1 MVRKTVMDRL
11 DALQPLIERL
21 ERLDA
26 RIKQA
31 PGQLG
36 LELGGKGKGRGP
48 GGGQPCGKGWIS
60 PDKTCRKGQGPQ
72 KALHPLFQENLR
84 RRAAEEKA
92 AAARPTE
99 ATRVGESA
107 ITLEDG
113 EPRYM
118 GRAAVRNLGSGA
130 FGTTYQF
137 DTDDGPV
144 VVKVNGLKMGDPAET
159 DPGVTL
165 DQQRENVA
173 RREFRNLQ
181 RAHAAGIGPEPLG
194 KPVPLPDGRWSFA
207 YRMLPGAKL
216 SPSHQTLDLTSAA
229 MQTLQEP
236 GSSGRYVT
244 GAIQLARRQAEAGF
258 SHGDLHGGNIL
269 VGPDGAPLLID
280 WAMTRESREAF
291 NPGEPSAAAR
301 AADETYALIPLLN
314 AAGQAPGVRE
324 AAIAASTIAATFR
337 EKAHEAQGAYRQ
349 VIQTWDMEW
358 EEANVERLNMPNDE
372 WRRRMVEANRL
383 KKEGMPYELAVRDPR
398 VGLEAP
404 LTPEVLARAA
414 AARDAIFGQ
423 SDLDQMRREL
433 DQRFGAPA

>member
-1 MVRKTVMDRL
+1 V
-11 DALQPLIERL
+11 Q
-21 ERLDA
+21 
-26 RIKQA
+26 
-31 PGQLG
+31 
-36 LELGGKGKGRGP
+36 
-48 GGGQPCGKGWIS
+48 CGDGWIS
-60 PDKTCRKGQGPQ
+60 PDKTCRKGKGAQ
-72 KALHPLFQENLR
+72 KPLHPLFQETMR
-84 RRAAEEKA
+84 RRAAEA
-92 AAARPTE
+92 AAAAASPPAAAR
-99 ATRVGESA
+99 GGGSA

-113 EPRYM
+113 EPQFM

-173 RREFRNLQ
+173 RREFSNLQ

-194 KPVPLPDGRWSFA
+194 DVVQLPDGRWSLA

-216 SPSHQTLDLTSAA
+216 TPSHQTLDLTSAA

-236 GSSGRYVT
+236 GASGRYVA
-244 GAIQLARRQAEAGF
+244 GAVQLARRQAEAGF
-258 SHGDLHGGNIL
+258 THGDLHGGNIL
-269 VGPDGAPLLID
+269 VGPDGTPSLID
-280 WAMTRESREAF
+280 WAMTRESRESF
-291 NPGEPSAAAR
+291 NPGKPSPAAR
-301 AADETYALIPLLN
+301 AADETYALIPLLSF
-314 AAGQAPGVRE
+314 AGQAPGVRD
-324 AAIAASTIAATFR
+324 AIVAASTLAAAYR
-337 EKAHEAQGAYRQ
+337 EKAHEAQAAYRQ
-349 VIQTWDMEW
+349 VIQAWDMEW
-358 EEANVERLNMPNDE
+358 EEANEQELIEKMPNDE

-383 KKEGMPYELAVRDPR
+383 KKEEGMPYELALRDAR

-423 SDLDQMRREL
+423 SELEQMRREL

>member
-1 MVRKTVMDRL
+1 MRALRDPLRLTEVR
-11 DALQPLIERL
+11 LQVL
-21 ERLDA
+21 EARLDA
-26 RIKQA
+26 RRRIS
-31 PGQLG
+31 PGQLSLDLTAG
-36 LELGGKGKGRGP
+36 AGV
-48 GGGQPCGKGWIS
+48 QCGNGWIS
-60 PDKTCRKGQGPQ
+60 PDKTCRKGKGAQ
-72 KALHPLFQENLR
+72 KPLHPLFQEAQR

-99 ATRVGESA
+99 ATRGGGSS

-113 EPRYM
+113 EPQFM
-118 GRAAVRNLGSGA
+118 GRAAVRKLGSGA

-144 VVKVNGLKMGDPAET
+144 VVKVNGLKMGDPGES

-173 RREFRNLQ
+173 RREFANLQ
-181 RAHAAGIGPEPLG
+181 RAHAAGLAPEPLG
-194 KPVPLPDGRWSFA
+194 DVVQLPDGRWSLA
-207 YRMLPGAKL
+207 YRMQPGAKL
-216 SPSHQTLDLTSAA
+216 TPSHQSIDLTSDA
-229 MQTLQEP
+229 MQTLQQP
-236 GSSGRYVT
+236 GARERYVA

-269 VGPDGAPLLID
+269 VGPDGTPSLID
-280 WAMTRESREAF
+280 WAMTRESRESF
-291 NPGEPSAAAR
+291 NPGEPSPAAR
-301 AADETYALIPLLN
+301 ASDETYALIPLLSF
-314 AAGQAPGVRE
+314 AVLAPEMQGTVV
-324 AAIAASTIAATFR
+324 AASTMASTYR
-337 EKAHEAQGAYRQ
+337 EKAHEAQAAYRQ
-349 VIQTWDMEW
+349 VIQAWDMEW
-358 EEANVERLNMPNDE
+358 EEAKQQELIERMPNDE

-383 KKEGMPYELAVRDPR
+383 KKEGMPYELALRDPR

-423 SDLDQMRREL
+423 SELEQMRREF